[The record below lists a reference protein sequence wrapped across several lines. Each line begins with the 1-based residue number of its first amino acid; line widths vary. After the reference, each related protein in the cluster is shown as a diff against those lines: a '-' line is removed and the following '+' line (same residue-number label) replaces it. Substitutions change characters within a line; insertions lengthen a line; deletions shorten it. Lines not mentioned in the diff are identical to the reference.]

1 MELRK
6 GGTTSLVITLPK
18 GIGQTLNWKEG
29 DELFL
34 EIKEIGPNDSFL
46 RQQIEPLVLQVSKTK
61 VLGGKTWSGRDAKV
75 I

>member
-1 MELRK
+1 MPRARDFVELRK
-6 GGTTSLVITLPK
+6 GGTSLVITLPK

-61 VLGGKTWSGRDAKV
+61 VPGGKK
-75 I
+75 